1 MPCSGKANASHC
13 VLEETACHSAPSSPW
28 YGARFHCKHD
38 VSRRRAHTP
47 PWKALRL
54 QVSTGCCWPGLAN
67 SWVILVGILCELLE
81 DTEDAHEGMST
92 GDPHQAGLGMR
103 HCCPIPSPHTMQ
115 GWHQHPGIACVLEN
129 GEIHLLYGVMK
140 LWGFSERGY
149 LLLLIWYSSCRL
161 NSSSLAS

>member
-1 MPCSGKANASHC
+1 MPCSGKANASDC

-67 SWVILVGILCELLE
+67 SWVILVGILHELLE

-92 GDPHQAGLGMR
+92 GDPHQTGFGMR
-103 HCCPIPSPHTMQ
+103 YCCSTHHARLAPTSKYHL
-115 GWHQHPGIACVLEN
+115 CF
-129 GEIHLLYGVMK
+129 GEWRNSFAV
-140 LWGFSERGY
+140 WGYEALGF
-149 LLLLIWYSSCRL
+149 L
-161 NSSSLAS
+161 